1 MPAYQTS
8 LLLSK
13 VASLVRAS
21 HPEVVVTFPNILGS
35 KLSCSILMIIP
46 IVFTCWSYFDTDGC
60 VWEWGI
66 PSKMVVLVGKMVIN
80 YIEIGYDKSTSSL
93 LKWQFWWI
101 YYEIP
106 TSFSGKEKSRLFELW
121 ERPGHWD
128 REDCGGG
135 DVGDGDV
142 LRTSVRFPINLVVQK
157 WGYYLNK
164 AGLVLPTPLSF
175 INGMIC
181 WVDPYFVLD

>member
-93 LKWQFWWI
+93 LKWQCWMLIIKILTHEISPIKLLTLKNCHTIVYMYMTMCIPIFLDIRTTFVSYYMYIHNHIIIIHMYI
-101 YYEIP
+101 YI
-106 TSFSGKEKSRLFELW
+106 
-121 ERPGHWD
+121 H
-128 REDCGGG
+128 
-135 DVGDGDV
+135 V
-142 LRTSVRFPINLVVQK
+142 LYIYIHSTLHL
-157 WGYYLNK
+157 Y
-164 AGLVLPTPLSF
+164 VL
-175 INGMIC
+175 
-181 WVDPYFVLD
+181 